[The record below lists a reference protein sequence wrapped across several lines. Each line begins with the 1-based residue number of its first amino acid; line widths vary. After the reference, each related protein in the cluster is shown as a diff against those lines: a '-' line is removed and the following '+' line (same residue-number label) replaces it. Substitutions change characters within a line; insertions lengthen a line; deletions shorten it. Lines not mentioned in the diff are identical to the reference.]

1 MEYLGEK
8 SLKRSVKIAK
18 TSVINSEVKY
28 RHRLL
33 KEIALKIHRAQPV
46 NEIINSIVTQIKQIL
61 ALDGVAI
68 WQVDDVGENQIVAES
83 GVIASKLREKTN
95 NNWDLDDIYTLG
107 QCLCITPNLERQNAD
122 KYSLE
127 IHAVI
132 AAQLILPII
141 QDNNL
146 WGLLTIARSTGCH
159 WKIAEINFLN
169 EITIQIAIA
178 LQQDSLRRQ
187 LNLAQNN
194 RVGEFRDITERK
206 QLVEKLRLYKEIIAN
221 ANDGITIIDPQGYYL
236 EQNEA
241 HRLLLGYS
249 DAELQGK
256 KPTIHLGDVEFE
268 QILAAL
274 NEHGSY
280 QGEVC
285 SIAKN
290 GMLITLDLSAFAL
303 KNSAG
308 ELLCYVAIKRDIKE
322 RKRTEVTQ
330 RSCGRLLAGVAHAT
344 NHLIATQDFS
354 CAINEALASLGKAC
368 GVDRVYVFENHRD
381 RLTGEQLMSRRFEWC
396 QSTAEAQINNPIFQN
411 LSFACLFPRWYE
423 ILSIGQPIGNL
434 VRNFPQ
440 YEREILEAQNIVSVL
455 VVPISVAGEFWGFIG
470 FDDCHS
476 DRQWTETEQLILA
489 AAAAGIGSAIVHR
502 RTLAALHQSERNY
515 RSVVDNLK
523 EVIFQ
528 IDDTGCWTF
537 LNPAWAEITGFSIA
551 DSMGKNFL
559 NYVHPD
565 DRQLN
570 LKLFQPLLEK
580 QKDFCRNEVRY
591 LTANGSY
598 CWLEVHARPLLDS
611 DGKVM
616 GISGT
621 LNNITEQ
628 TSAEEALGKSEAK
641 NRALLDAIPDLI
653 FRLGKDG
660 IVLDFKAAKDS
671 DLYTT
676 PSQFL
681 GKKIQQ
687 VLPPAVAQ
695 PVMLCIEQTLSTGEP
710 QAIEYQLPING
721 KLRDYEARIVASDDD
736 EVMSIVR
743 DITAR
748 KQVESALRDSKE
760 AAEAGSR
767 AKSEFLATMSHEL
780 RTPLN
785 AILGLSHLLQ
795 EEIFGEVNA
804 KQKEYISCIH
814 GSGEHLLAL
823 INDILDLSKVEAGRE
838 ELTRVPLDVKELSDA
853 CLALVRDRAQAKG
866 LQLIHQ
872 VEAQVDTCIGDE
884 RRVKQM
890 LLNLL
895 SNAVKFTSAG
905 TVSLRIQQIDQG
917 IAFIVSD
924 TGIGIDPSQ
933 IKFLFQ
939 PFKQLDSRLN
949 RQYEGTGLGLA
960 LTRKLAQLH
969 GGDVTVQSTVGKG
982 SQFTL
987 VLPTDATVTLSCSN
1001 GFCSEQENSSKLQAP
1016 KRILIVEDDD
1026 CTAMLLQDYLE
1037 AIGYE
1042 IEYASD
1048 ASSFLERVRRFGPDL
1063 ILLDV
1068 QLRDEVTGLDLICC
1082 LRQEP
1087 ELRHLPV
1094 VMVTAMAMAGDRD
1107 LCLEAGA
1114 DDYLSKPFGIPQ
1126 LEAILM
1132 RYLQ

>member
-18 TSVINSEVKY
+18 MRIISSEANY

-33 KEIALKIHRAQPV
+33 KEIALKIHRAQPI
-46 NEIINSIVTQIKQIL
+46 NEIINSIVTEIKQIL

-68 WQVDDVGENQIVAES
+68 WHVNDVGENKIVAES
-83 GVIASKLREKTN
+83 GFVAGDLKEKLN
-95 NNWDLDDIYTLG
+95 NNWDLDNIYTLG
-107 QCLCITPNLERQNAD
+107 QGLCIVPKFEHQNAD
-122 KYSLE
+122 KYPLK
-127 IHAVI
+127 IHTVI

-141 QDNNL
+141 QDNNQ
-146 WGLLTIARSTGCH
+146 WGLLTIARSSCRH

-194 RVGEFRDITERK
+194 RVVEFKDITERN
-206 QLVEKLRLYKEIIAN
+206 QLIEKLRLYKEIIAN
-221 ANDGITIIDPQGYYL
+221 ANDGIAIIDPQGYYL

-249 DAELQGK
+249 DEELQGK

-268 QILAAL
+268 QIFAAL
-274 NEHGSY
+274 QEHGSY

-285 SIAKN
+285 TIAKN
-290 GMLITLDLSAFAL
+290 GMVITLDLSVFAL
-303 KNSAG
+303 KDSAG
-308 ELLCYVAIKRDIKE
+308 ELLCYVGIKRDIKE

-368 GVDRVYVFENHRD
+368 GVDRVYVFENHSD
-381 RLTGEQLMSRRFEWC
+381 RLTGKQLMSRRFEWC

-423 ILSIGQPIGNL
+423 ILSIGQPLGNL

-440 YEREILEAQNIVSVL
+440 HEREILEAQNIISVL

-489 AAAAGIGSAIVHR
+489 AAAASIGSAIVHR
-502 RTLAALHQSERNY
+502 RTLTALHQSEQNY

-528 IDDTGCWTF
+528 IDATGCWTF
-537 LNPAWAEITGFSIA
+537 LNPAWAEITGYSIA
-551 DSMGKNFL
+551 ESIGKNFL
-559 NYVHPD
+559 NYVYPD

-570 LKLFQPLLEK
+570 LQLFQPLLEN

-591 LTANGSY
+591 LTADGSY

-611 DGKVM
+611 DGTVI

-641 NRALLDAIPDLI
+641 NRALLDAIPDVI

-660 IVLDFKAAKDS
+660 TVLDFKAAKDS

-681 GKKIQQ
+681 GKNIQQ
-687 VLPPAVAQ
+687 VLPPVVAEL
-695 PVMLCIEQTLSTGEP
+695 VMLCIQTLSTGEP

-721 KLRDYEARIVASDDD
+721 ILRDYEARIVASGDH

-743 DITAR
+743 DITDR

-795 EEIFGEVNA
+795 QEIFGEVNA

-814 GSGEHLLAL
+814 SSGEHLLAL

-838 ELTRVPLDVKELSDA
+838 ELTRVSLDVRELSDA

-905 TVSLRIQQIDQG
+905 TVSLRIQQIDRG

-924 TGIGIDPSQ
+924 TGIGIEPSQ
-933 IKFLFQ
+933 IKSLFQ

-987 VLPTDATVTLSCSN
+987 VLPTDATVTLACSD
-1001 GFCSEQENSSKLQAP
+1001 GFCSEQENSPQLQAP

-1042 IEYASD
+1042 IEYASE
-1048 ASSFLERVRRFGPDL
+1048 ANSFLERVRRFQPHL

-1068 QLRDEVTGLDLICC
+1068 QLPDEVTGLDLICC

>member
-1 MEYLGEK
+1 LVIIPGEKVEQMEYLGEK
-8 SLKRSVKIAK
+8 SLKQNIKLAK
-18 TSVINSEVKY
+18 RRIISSEANY

-33 KEIALKIHRAQPV
+33 KEIALKIHRAQPI
-46 NEIINSIVTQIKQIL
+46 NEIINSIVTEIKQIL
-61 ALDGVAI
+61 ALNGVAVWHI
-68 WQVDDVGENQIVAES
+68 NNVGENKIVAES
-83 GVIASKLREKTN
+83 GVIASNFKNKLN
-95 NNWDLDDIYTLG
+95 NNWNLDDIYSLG
-107 QCLCITPNLERQNAD
+107 QCLCITPTLEPINAE
-122 KYSLE
+122 KYPLK
-127 IHAVI
+127 IHTVI
-132 AAQLILPII
+132 AAQLLLPII
-141 QDNNL
+141 QNNNL
-146 WGLLTIARSTGCH
+146 WGLLTIAQSSCRP

-187 LNLAQNN
+187 LNLAQNI
-194 RVGEFRDITERK
+194 RAVEFRDITERN

-221 ANDGITIIDPQGYYL
+221 VNDGITLIDPQGYYL

-249 DAELQGK
+249 DEELQGK
-256 KPTIHLGDVEFE
+256 KPTLHLGDVEFE
-268 QILAAL
+268 QIFAAL
-274 NEHGSY
+274 KEHGSY
-280 QGEVC
+280 HGEVY

-290 GMLITLDLSAFAL
+290 GMLIPLDLSAFAL
-303 KNSAG
+303 KGSAG
-308 ELLCYVAIKRDIKE
+308 ELLCYVAIKQDIKDKE
-322 RKRTEVTQ
+322 NKRTEVIQ

-368 GVDRVYVFENHRD
+368 GVDRVYVFENHSD

-396 QSTAEAQINNPIFQN
+396 QSPAKAQINNPLFQN
-411 LSFACLFPRWYE
+411 LSFAGLFPRWYE

-440 YEREILEAQNIVSVL
+440 HEREILEAQNIISVL

-470 FDDCHS
+470 FDDFHS

-489 AAAAGIGSAIVHR
+489 AAAASIGSAIVHR
-502 RTLAALHQSERNY
+502 RTLAALHQSEQNY

-528 IDDTGCWTF
+528 IDRTGCWTF
-537 LNPAWAEITGFSIA
+537 LNPAWAEVTGYSIA
-551 DSMGKNFL
+551 ESIGKNFL
-559 NYVHPD
+559 NYVYPD

-570 LKLFQPLLEK
+570 LQLFQPLLEK

-660 IVLDFKAAKDS
+660 TVLDFKAAKDS

-687 VLPPAVAQ
+687 VLPPTVAQ
-695 PVMLCIEQTLSTGEP
+695 LVMLCIEQTLSTGEP

-721 KLRDYEARIVASDDD
+721 KLRDYEARIVASDDE

-743 DITAR
+743 DITDR

-814 GSGEHLLAL
+814 SSGEHLLAL

-838 ELTRVPLDVKELSDA
+838 ELTRTSLDVKELSNA

-905 TVSLRIQQIDQG
+905 TVSLRIQQIDRG

-924 TGIGIDPSQ
+924 TGIGIEPSL

-960 LTRKLAQLH
+960 LTRKLAHLH
-969 GGDVTVQSTVGKG
+969 GGDVTVKSTVGKG

-987 VLPTDATVTLSCSN
+987 VLPTDATLTLSCSD
-1001 GFCSEQENSSKLQAP
+1001 GFCSENENSSQLQAP

-1068 QLRDEVTGLDLICC
+1068 QLPDEVTGLDLICC

-1094 VMVTAMAMAGDRD
+1094 VMVTAMAMAGDRS
-1107 LCLEAGA
+1107 LRA
-1114 DDYLSKPFGIPQ
+1114 SN
-1126 LEAILM
+1126 
-1132 RYLQ
+1132 

>member
-1 MEYLGEK
+1 MEYAGK
-8 SLKRSVKIAK
+8 QTLKRSVKIVK
-18 TSVINSEVKY
+18 KRFNNSEVNN

-33 KEIALKIHRAQPV
+33 KEIALKTHCAQPIS
-46 NEIINSIVTQIKQIL
+46 EIINSVVTELKQIF
-61 ALDGVAI
+61 ALDGAAVWQINDKGESQLVAQSDAI
-68 WQVDDVGENQIVAES
+68 AENLSNKLFKEDVDTYWE
-83 GVIASKLREKTN
+83 
-95 NNWDLDDIYTLG
+95 
-107 QCLCITPNLERQNAD
+107 CLCLIPNITRQNTE
-122 KYSLE
+122 KYPVE
-127 IHAVI
+127 IYSAI
-132 AAQLILPII
+132 AAKLILPIRE
-141 QDNNL
+141 NNRV
-146 WGLLTIARSTGCH
+146 WGLLEIASSSCRQ
-159 WKIAEINFLN
+159 WKIAEINFFN
-169 EITIQIAIA
+169 ELVVQIAIA
-178 LQQDSLRRQ
+178 IRQESLQNKLK
-187 LNLAQNN
+187 LAQNDQLVTQKN
-194 RVGEFRDITERK
+194 ITERQ
-206 QLVEKLRLYKEIIAN
+206 QLIEKLDLCKKIIAN
-221 ANDGITIIDPQGYYL
+221 ANDGIAIIDPQGYYL

-249 DAELQGK
+249 DEELIGK
-256 KPTIHLGDVEFE
+256 KPTYHLCDTEFE
-268 QILAAL
+268 QIFTAL
-274 NEHGSY
+274 NERGSY
-280 QGEVC
+280 QGEIC

-290 GMLITLDLSAFAL
+290 GILTPLDLSAFAVQG
-303 KNSAG
+303 SAG
-308 ELLCYVAIKRDIKE
+308 EVLYYVGIKRDIKE
-322 RKRTEVTQ
+322 RKQTEVTQ
-330 RSCGRLLAGVAHAT
+330 RACGRLLAGVANAT
-344 NHLIATQDFS
+344 NHLLITQDFS
-354 CAINEALASLGKAC
+354 SAINEALASLGKAC
-368 GVDRVYVFENHRD
+368 GVDRVYIFESHSD
-381 RLTGEQLMSRRFEWC
+381 RLTKERLMSRRFEWC

-411 LSFACLFPRWYE
+411 LPFACLFPRWYE
-423 ILSIGQPIGNL
+423 TLSAGQTLGDL
-434 VRNFPQ
+434 VRNFPPD
-440 YEREILEAQNIVSVL
+440 EREILAAQNIISL
-455 VVPISVAGEFWGFIG
+455 LAVPISVAGEFWGFIG

-489 AAAAGIGSAIVHR
+489 AAAASIGSAIVHR
-502 RTLAALHQSERNY
+502 RTLAALHQSEQNY

-528 IDDTGCWTF
+528 IDTAGCWTF
-537 LNPAWAEITGFSIA
+537 LNPAWTEITGYSI
-551 DSMGKNFL
+551 SESIGENYL
-559 NYVHPD
+559 NYVHLE

-570 LKLFQPLLEK
+570 LKLFAPLLEQ

-591 LTANGSY
+591 LTANGGY
-598 CWLEVHARPLLDS
+598 CWLEVYARPIVDS
-611 DGKVM
+611 DGTII

-641 NRALLDAIPDLI
+641 NRALLDAIPDVI
-653 FRLGKDG
+653 FRLGRDG
-660 IVLDFKAAKDS
+660 TVLDFKAAKDS
-671 DLYTT
+671 NIYTT

-681 GKKIQQ
+681 GKKIQK
-687 VLPPAVAQ
+687 VLPQAVVS
-695 PVMLCIEQTLSTGEP
+695 PVMLRIEQTLSTGEP
-710 QAIEYQLPING
+710 QAVEYQLPIEG
-721 KLRDYEARIVASDDD
+721 KLRDYEARIVASGDD
-736 EVMSIVR
+736 EVISIVR
-743 DITAR
+743 DITER

-785 AILGLSHLLQ
+785 AILGLSQLLQ
-795 EEIFGEVNA
+795 QEIFGEVNA
-804 KQKEYISCIH
+804 KQKEYINCIH
-814 GSGEHLLAL
+814 SSGEHLLAL

-838 ELTRVPLDVKELSDA
+838 ELTRLPLDVKELSDA
-853 CLALVRDRAQAKG
+853 CLALVRDRAQGKG

-872 VEAQVDTCIGDE
+872 IDPQVDTCIGDE

-905 TVSLRIQQIDQG
+905 TVSLRIQQVPQG
-917 IAFIVSD
+917 IAFTVSD
-924 TGIGIDPSQ
+924 TGIGIDPAQ
-933 IKFLFQ
+933 IEHLFQ

-949 RQYEGTGLGLA
+949 RQFEGTGLGLA

-969 GGDVTVQSTVGKG
+969 GGDITVQSILGKG

-987 VLPTDATVTLSCSN
+987 LLPTDPTVALSCN
-1001 GFCSEQENSSKLQAP
+1001 EGICSEQEQSPQLQAP

-1048 ASSFLERVRRFGPDL
+1048 ATNFLERVRRFAPDL

-1087 ELRHLPV
+1087 DLKHLPV
-1094 VMVTAMAMAGDRD
+1094 VMVTAMAMVGDRD
-1107 LCLEAGA
+1107 VCLEAGA

-1126 LEAILM
+1126 LESILM

>member
-1 MEYLGEK
+1 MEYLNAK
-8 SLKRSVKIAK
+8 SLKTNVKIAK
-18 TSVINSEVKY
+18 KRMISNEAKY

-33 KEIALKIHRAQPV
+33 NEIALKIHRAQPI
-46 NEIINSIVTQIKQIL
+46 NEIINSIVTEIKQIL
-61 ALDGVAI
+61 ALDGVAVWHI
-68 WQVDDVGENQIVAES
+68 NNVGENKIVAES
-83 GVIASKLREKTN
+83 GVIASSFKNKLN
-95 NNWDLDDIYTLG
+95 NNWDLDDIYSLG
-107 QCLCITPNLERQNAD
+107 QCLCITPTLEHRNAE
-122 KYSLE
+122 KYPLKL
-127 IHAVI
+127 HTVI
-132 AAQLILPII
+132 AAQLLLPII
-141 QDNNL
+141 QNNNL
-146 WGLLTIARSTGCH
+146 WGLLTIAQSSCRP

-187 LNLAQNN
+187 LNLAQNS
-194 RVGEFRDITERK
+194 RLVEFRDITERN
-206 QLVEKLRLYKEIIAN
+206 QLVEKLRLYKEIIGN
-221 ANDGITIIDPQGYYL
+221 ANDAITLIDPQGYYL

-249 DAELQGK
+249 DEELQGK
-256 KPTIHLGDVEFE
+256 KPTLHLGDVFE
-268 QILAAL
+268 QIFAAL
-274 NEHGSY
+274 KEHGSY
-280 QGEVC
+280 HGEVC

-290 GMLITLDLSAFAL
+290 GMSIPLDLSAFAV
-303 KNSAG
+303 KGSAG
-308 ELLCYVAIKRDIKE
+308 DLLCYVGIQQDIKE

-330 RSCGRLLAGVAHAT
+330 SSCGRLLAGVAHAT
-344 NHLIATQDFS
+344 SHLLATQDFS

-368 GVDRVYVFENHRD
+368 GVDRVYVFENHSD
-381 RLTGEQLMSRRFEWC
+381 RVTGEQLISRRFEWC
-396 QSTAEAQINNPIFQN
+396 RSSAEAQINNPIFQN

-423 ILSIGQPIGNL
+423 ILSIGQPLGNL
-434 VRNFPQ
+434 ARNFPQ
-440 YEREILEAQNIVSVL
+440 HEREILEAQNIISVL

-489 AAAAGIGSAIVHR
+489 AAAASIGSAIVYR
-502 RTLAALHQSERNY
+502 RTLAALHQSEQNY

-528 IDDTGCWTF
+528 IDPTGCWTF
-537 LNPAWAEITGFSIA
+537 LNPAWAEVTGYSIA
-551 DSMGKNFL
+551 ESMGKNFL
-559 NYVHPD
+559 NYVYPD

-570 LKLFQPLLEK
+570 LQLFQPLLEK

-611 DGKVM
+611 DGTVV

-641 NRALLDAIPDLI
+641 NRALLDAIPDVI

-695 PVMLCIEQTLSTGEP
+695 LVMLRIDQTLSTGEP
-710 QAIEYQLPING
+710 QAIEYQLSING
-721 KLRDYEARIVASDDD
+721 KLRDYEARIVSSDDD

-743 DITAR
+743 DITDR

-785 AILGLSHLLQ
+785 AILGLSYLLQ
-795 EEIFGEVNA
+795 QEIFGEVNA

-814 GSGEHLLAL
+814 SSGEHLLAL

-838 ELTRVPLDVKELSDA
+838 ELTRVSLDVKELSDA
-853 CLALVRDRAQAKG
+853 CLALIRDRAQAKG

-905 TVSLRIQQIDQG
+905 TVSLRIQQIDRG

-987 VLPTDATVTLSCSN
+987 VLPTDATVTLACSD
-1001 GFCSEQENSSKLQAP
+1001 GFCSEQENSSQLQAP

-1042 IEYASD
+1042 IEYLSD
-1048 ASSFLERVRRFGPDL
+1048 ANSFLERVRRFGPDL